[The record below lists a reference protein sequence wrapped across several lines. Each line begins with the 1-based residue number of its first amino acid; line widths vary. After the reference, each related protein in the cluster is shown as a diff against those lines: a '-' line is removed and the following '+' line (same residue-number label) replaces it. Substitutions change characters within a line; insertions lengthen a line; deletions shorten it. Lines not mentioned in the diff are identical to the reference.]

1 MLSLKS
7 SSNNLGFKIEEAI
20 KIKQGKGINAF
31 NPLTLSK
38 ERNFLKINNILYI
51 VITNFVYRIILTENG
66 ELYKSTTRFT
76 FSCVRNELNCV

>member
-51 VITNFVYRIILTENG
+51 VITNFVYRIILKMENCIN
-66 ELYKSTTRFT
+66 LLHVLRFH
-76 FSCVRNELNCV
+76 V